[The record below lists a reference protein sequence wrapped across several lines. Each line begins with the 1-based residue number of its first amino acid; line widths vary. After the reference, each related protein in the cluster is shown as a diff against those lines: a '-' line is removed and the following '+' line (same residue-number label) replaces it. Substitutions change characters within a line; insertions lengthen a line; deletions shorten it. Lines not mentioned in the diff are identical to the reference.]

1 MSTLSQFGF
10 GERIKSIQR
19 GTIALPSPP
28 NTGSYNGPPLTETAT
43 IASVNTL
50 KSILS
55 VLGQQSGITY
65 NRVSPL
71 DAVAGSAVLASLEL
85 TNSTTITAKSGFV
98 FGNSQAFAFYRFT
111 YPPTISWQL
120 VEYE

>member
-19 GTIALPSPP
+19 GTITFTFSPDP
-28 NTGSYNGPPLTETAT
+28 EGSYNYTETAT
-43 IASVNTL
+43 ITSVNTS

-65 NRVSPL
+65 NYPSSG
-71 DAVAGSAVLASLEL
+71 AVAGSAVLASLEL
-85 TNSTTITAKSGFV
+85 TNSDTITARSGFV
-98 FGNSQAFAFYRFT
+98 FGNSQFAFT
-111 YPPTISWQL
+111 DPPTISWQL